1 MRTGE
6 TVTDLG
12 LYSSECC
19 SEEQVFDMGDVFP
32 MCLRCGLYCQWE
44 LEEEIEPLD
53 EPAGLDGAAA

>member
-1 MRTGE
+1 
-6 TVTDLG
+6 
-12 LYSSECC
+12 
-19 SEEQVFDMGDVFP
+19 MGDVFP